1 MLRDSYFQWLTTDG
15 FEFNKEIKIFFVGE
29 QAQDAGGLMREWIT
43 ELTNDIFSK
52 MTNLF
57 QIEADSSYFPSVSEA
72 QKTYPNKEHLQYYKF
87 AGCILGKAIFD
98 KIPISPLLHLSL
110 LYSVLMSSNDQDKSL
125 LKSLTYNDIKSMDPQ
140 LHNSLV
146 YLAEDTNLTLSQ
158 FRELLS
164 DL

>member
-1 MLRDSYFQWLTTDG
+1 
-15 FEFNKEIKIFFVGE
+15 
-29 QAQDAGGLMREWIT
+29 MREWIT
-43 ELTNDIFSK
+43 ELTNEIFSK
-52 MTNLF
+52 KTNLF

-110 LYSVLMSSNDQDKSL
+110 LCSVLMSSNDQDKSL

-146 YLAEDTNLTLSQ
+146 YLAEDTTLTLSQ